1 MEMFTKPLISLLITC
16 LVLSVDVWA
25 AELPTTATSDQAEA
39 VRDNNAFAI
48 ELYGLLRNQSGN
60 LFFSP
65 ESISTALAMTYAG
78 ARGHTAAE
86 MAKTLHFTLPP
97 GQLQP
102 AMGALLRDRN
112 AAHDGYQLKEA
123 DALWVQQGYSL
134 LPEFLRLNKDNY
146 EAGLNQMDFKGATE
160 ASRQTINLWV
170 EQRTENKIRE
180 LLTPGSLTPDT
191 RLVLTNAIYFKGDWE
206 QQFEKKYTKD
216 EDFHLSAAQAVKTP
230 LMHMWNGGFN
240 YFGGRGSSFQALEI
254 PYKNKELSMIIL
266 LPRAMEGLSAF
277 EQSLSPANMQQLLDQ
292 LRPAGKGEVTVTMPK
307 FKIEAQFGLGD
318 TLIAMGMKEAFDGNM
333 ADFSGMASRKMMQ
346 RDGGNLYVSAVIH
359 KAYVDVN
366 EEGTEAAAATA
377 VRHGMSGVPIIF
389 RADHPFMFLIRDN
402 RSGGILFIGRVTK
415 PSGVTLSDGVTL
427 SPDGKTA
434 TKAVESLE
442 QKFAKYKEAQQKRM
456 QGAENIVFSGDRS
469 TADII
474 RSYPFLNGSLKGV
487 NAVRLA
493 RSPGNGTGV
502 DLTLPNI
509 FGQSRV
515 NLLFVYKKGPL
526 VLNSN
531 ACGPNGCGLDVYA
544 DDGTGYKKALDW
556 KYMGSA
562 IHVSR
567 ANGQVELFIE
577 KSGEQREF
585 VLQGNSS
592 TGRSFAMK
600 MPPHGRDC
608 CGPAFTHPLSPTSPP

>member
-1 MEMFTKPLISLLITC
+1 MKPLLSLLITC
-16 LVLSVDVWA
+16 LVLSAGWV
-25 AELPTTATSDQAEA
+25 AEIAPSPTADQAA
-39 VRDNNAFAI
+39 VVEGNNAFAM
-48 ELYGLLRNQSGN
+48 ELYGQLGYESGN

-78 ARGHTAAE
+78 ARADTAAE

-97 GQLQP
+97 GQLHP

-123 DALWVQQGYSL
+123 DALWVQKGYSL
-134 LPEFLRLNKDNY
+134 LPEFLKLNKDNY
-146 EAGLNQMDFKGATE
+146 EAGLNQLDFKGATE
-160 ASRQTINLWV
+160 ASRQIINLWV

-180 LLTPGSLTPDT
+180 LLTPGILDSDS

-206 QQFEKKYTKD
+206 KAFKKEDTKE
-216 EDFHLSAAQAVKTP
+216 EDFHLSATQAIQTP
-230 LMHMWNGGFN
+230 LMHMTNGFN
-240 YFGGRGSSFQALEI
+240 YLDGGSFQALEI

-266 LPRAMEGLSAF
+266 LPKAMEGLSEF
-277 EQSLSPANMQQLLDQ
+277 EQSLSPANMQQLLHQ
-292 LRPAGKGEVTVTMPK
+292 LRPAEKVIVTMPK
-307 FKIEAQFGLGD
+307 FKIEALFGPGPA
-318 TLIAMGMKEAFDGNM
+318 LIAMGMRKALDVNT
-333 ADFSGMASRKMMQ
+333 ADFTGMASRKTMQ
-346 RDGGNLYVSAVIH
+346 LDGNLSIDAVIH

-377 VRHGMSGVPIIF
+377 VITHRKLGAYQMPPLIF

-402 RSGGILFIGRVTK
+402 RSGSILFIGRVIN
-415 PSGVTLSDGVTL
+415 PSGMAL

-442 QKFAKYKEAQQKRM
+442 QEVAKYKEAQQKRM

-474 RSYPFLNGSLKGV
+474 KSYPFLSGSLKGV
-487 NAVRLA
+487 IAVRIA
-493 RSPGNGTGV
+493 ESRGNGTGV
-502 DLTLPNI
+502 DPALPNI

-515 NLLFVYKKGPL
+515 NLLFVYKQGPL
-526 VLNSN
+526 VVYSN
-531 ACGPNGCGLDVYA
+531 ACVLSGCGLDVYA
-544 DDGTGYKKALDW
+544 DDGTGYKKALEW
-556 KYMGSA
+556 KYIGSA

-567 ANGQVELFIE
+567 ADGQVELFIE
-577 KSGEQREF
+577 ESGEQSEF
-585 VLQGNSS
+585 VLQGNST

-600 MPPHGRDC
+600 LPPHPRDC
-608 CGPAFTHPLSPTSPP
+608 CGPALTHPLSPTSPH